1 MRTSTCVLQC
11 LKRKNLNN
19 VNFNVLTRALLF
31 INTDLTAY
39 FRSNATLDQKPHTQ
53 VIVKNG
59 ISKSWGRGFAPTCNF
74 IFAQFT
80 ELDTLCFQQ
89 SVFYEYGM
97 FCGVM
102 YALALP
108 VLSPLS
114 QVLSGSPGRTPIIH
128 TFAAALVAPTETPSI
143 HQKVKPIWFVLQNC
157 IFTLFQS
164 VKITKYLQI
173 FFDITSIIL
182 VVESHI

>member
-1 MRTSTCVLQC
+1 M
-11 LKRKNLNN
+11 
-19 VNFNVLTRALLF
+19 TRVLLF

-89 SVFYEYGM
+89 SVFYDYGM
-97 FCGVM
+97 FCRVM

-157 IFTLFQS
+157 IFTPFQS
-164 VKITKYLQI
+164 KKLQ
-173 FFDITSIIL
+173 DIY
-182 VVESHI
+182 